1 MEIFEVKNRTIILIN
16 RLLEVWED
24 SVRATHLFLSNE
36 EIKNIKK
43 YVPKA
48 LERVSYLVIMKNEN
62 NMPIAFMGIEDTK
75 LEMLF
80 IKNSERGKGLGKQ
93 LLNDGIENYNVNELA
108 VNEQNSNAKEF
119 YEHMGFKIYKRT
131 EIDEQG
137 NPYPILYMKLKK

>member
-80 IKNSERGKGLGKQ
+80 IKK
-93 LLNDGIENYNVNELA
+93 IV
-108 VNEQNSNAKEF
+108 KE
-119 YEHMGFKIYKRT
+119 EK
-131 EIDEQG
+131 D
-137 NPYPILYMKLKK
+137 